1 MIVILPHN
9 NFQGYGILVSAM
21 DNKRNYNSAKKT
33 ALFIT
38 VIAPKLMD
46 PKLVPIYASEYMWLL
61 FHIYFLLLVKN

>member
-9 NFQGYGILVSAM
+9 NFQGYEILVSVM

-46 PKLVPIYASEYMWLL
+46 PKLVPIY
-61 FHIYFLLLVKN
+61 LLVKKNKISKLIYK

>member
-9 NFQGYGILVSAM
+9 NFQDYEILVTVM

-46 PKLVPIYASEYMWLL
+46 AKLVPIYASEYMWLL
-61 FHIYFLLLVKN
+61 FHIYFPLLVKN

>member
-1 MIVILPHN
+1 
-9 NFQGYGILVSAM
+9 M
-21 DNKRNYNSAKKT
+21 DNNYNSAKKT